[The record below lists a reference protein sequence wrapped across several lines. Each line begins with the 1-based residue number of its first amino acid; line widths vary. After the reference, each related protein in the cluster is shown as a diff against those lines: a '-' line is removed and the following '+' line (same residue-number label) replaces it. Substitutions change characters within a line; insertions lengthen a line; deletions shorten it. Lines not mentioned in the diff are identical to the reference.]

1 MAPQQPTGFS
11 IRVAGL
17 ADEPAVS
24 ELLEVSYRALLAPAY
39 DPAAMRTALPV
50 LTRANRDLL
59 GSGRFHLAETGG
71 RLLVGCGGWS
81 PERPGSGE
89 IEAGLGHIR
98 HFAVHPHWLRR
109 GVGRSLVAICEQE
122 ARAAGLR
129 ELECFASLNA
139 EAFYAALGFIPLR
152 RHDLAMG
159 SSTTLPSIVMRR
171 AF

>member
-1 MAPQQPTGFS
+1 MAPHLPIGFS

-17 ADEPAVS
+17 ADAPAIS
-24 ELLEVSYRALLAPAY
+24 ELLEASYRALLAPAY
-39 DPAAMRTALPV
+39 DPAAMQTALPV

-59 GSGRFHLAETGG
+59 GSGRFHLAQTDGG
-71 RLLVGCGGWS
+71 SLVGCGGWS
-81 PERPGSGE
+81 LERPGSGE

-98 HFAVHPHWLRR
+98 HFAVHPDWLRR
-109 GVGRSLVAICEQE
+109 GVGRSLVAVCEQE
-122 ARAAGLR
+122 ARAAGLT

-159 SSTTLPSIVMRR
+159 SGTTLPSIVMRHT
-171 AF
+171 F